1 MIQTDEE
8 HMNKELDYI
17 LKNKN
22 ISMPENISNSFIK
35 IKYGFLLFKY
45 INLLKED
52 SKKLEFKEKDLMK
65 NINFKDNRNIII
77 IFEHDVNKIEIEK
90 ERIKN
95 LQNEELLKEALIKS
109 TYFINNLFPFLESK
123 NINLEELINSQKYFI
138 NNINCIKFLNDFAHI
153 KIFPNN
159 FIEKE
164 MVIYESSNNDNSEKS
179 NNKELL
185 EKDETIKKINTKSL
199 EELLK
204 EIYSDNKIDI
214 RKLAEIF

>member
-138 NNINCIKFLNDFAHI
+138 NNINCIKFLNDFTHN

-159 FIEKE
+159 YIEKE
-164 MVIYESSNNDNSEKS
+164 MVIYESSNKIILKNQI
-179 NNKELL
+179 
-185 EKDETIKKINTKSL
+185 IKNFW
-199 EELLK
+199 
-204 EIYSDNKIDI
+204 
-214 RKLAEIF
+214 RKMKQ

>member
-22 ISMPENISNSFIK
+22 ISMPQNISNSFLE

-95 LQNEELLKEALIKS
+95 LQNEELLKEALIK
-109 TYFINNLFPFLESK
+109 
-123 NINLEELINSQKYFI
+123 
-138 NNINCIKFLNDFAHI
+138 
-153 KIFPNN
+153 
-159 FIEKE
+159 
-164 MVIYESSNNDNSEKS
+164 
-179 NNKELL
+179 
-185 EKDETIKKINTKSL
+185 
-199 EELLK
+199 
-204 EIYSDNKIDI
+204 
-214 RKLAEIF
+214 